1 MQHRICDN
9 VNEFTRAKRLEW
21 NEKLAFV
28 FGIPDF
34 FLRSVMVAALLS
46 ESQQVLLA
54 CELTSCSREQYSTNT
69 RLPTGARYF
78 SVIKAY

>member
-1 MQHRICDN
+1 MQHGICDN
-9 VNEFTRAKRLEW
+9 VNEFMWATRVEW
-21 NEKLAFV
+21 NEELAFV

-34 FLRSVMVAALLS
+34 FLLSVMVAALLS

-54 CELTSCSREQYSTNT
+54 CELASCSCAQYSTNT